1 MCKRIIG
8 TMFIF
13 AVLCFYLHSQDSQD
27 SHEKDDNQKKQKS
40 LQHEVV
46 VTANRVETSLKEIA
60 SSVTIITREQL
71 AKTGKSR
78 ILEALEEALG
88 LSTAQSGPPG
98 SQATIFIR
106 GANAE
111 HTLVMIDGTE
121 VNDPITPTRSF
132 DMSLLLVE
140 NIDRIEILR
149 GPQSTLFGSDAMGG
163 VINIITRQSSGRP
176 KFFLS
181 GYGGSYG
188 TYSGNAEVSGST
200 SVVRYSATAALLDT
214 DGFSAASTNYEGN
227 EEADGHRNL
236 TLSGRIGFDLSA
248 NLSLDFFARRI
259 DTETDLDN
267 SGGDYGDDPNS
278 VQSYDS
284 LFMMGQARGLFL
296 KNRWEQK
303 LQVSVVD
310 YDRTSSNPVDESN
323 PFFSEESEFKSKL
336 WKVDWQNSLYLHEA
350 NTLTFGVEHQ
360 REQGES
366 WYRSEGM
373 FGPYES
379 VFPLE
384 KAHNTG
390 IYLQDQL
397 RIAEQF
403 FLTAG
408 IRYDS
413 HSQTES
419 STTYRIA
426 PVYIIEHTGTK
437 IKATLGTGFKAPSLY
452 QLYAPPT
459 YFGPIGNENL
469 KPEKSTAWDAGIE
482 QYFLNNTLL
491 LGFTYFANYFEDLID
506 YDFTQGYINIR
517 KAITKGAEITLIAR
531 PIPILSFLVTYTR
544 TEAKNT
550 ETDESLLRRPKDKFT
565 ARLDWEFLER
575 ANIHISMIY
584 VGEREDLFWQDWT
597 PTPVTLESYMLL
609 NAAGFYDLFE
619 SLQLFLRL
627 DNILNADYETI
638 KGYGTAGFSVY
649 GGIKANF

>member
-1 MCKRIIG
+1 
-8 TMFIF
+8 MFIF
-13 AVLCFYLHSQDSQD
+13 AVLCFYLHSQDSQ
-27 SHEKDDNQKKQKS
+27 EKDDNQKKQES

-46 VTANRVETSLKEIA
+46 VTANRIKTSLKEVA

-98 SQATIFIR
+98 SQATVFIR

-181 GYGGSYG
+181 GFGGSYG

-200 SVVRYSATAALLDT
+200 SVVRYSAAAALFDT
-214 DGFSAASTNYEGN
+214 DGFSTASTNYEGN

-296 KNRWEQK
+296 RNRWEQK

-323 PFFSEESEFKSKL
+323 PFLSEESEFKSKL
-336 WKVDWQNSLYLHEA
+336 WKVDWQNSLYLHET

-390 IYLQDQL
+390 IYIQDQI

-426 PVYIIEHTGTK
+426 PAYVIEHTGTK
-437 IKATLGTGFKAPSLY
+437 LKATLGTGFKAPSLY

-469 KPEKSTAWDAGIE
+469 KPEKSIAWDAGIE

-491 LGFTYFANYFEDLID
+491 LGFTYFAHDFEDLID

-517 KAITKGAEITLIAR
+517 KATTKGAEITLIAR

-565 ARLDWEFLER
+565 ASLDWEFLER

-597 PTPVTLESYMLL
+597 PTPVTLESYTLL

-638 KGYGTAGFSVY
+638 KGYGTPGFSIF
-649 GGIKANF
+649 GGIRARF

>member
-1 MCKRIIG
+1 
-8 TMFIF
+8 MFMF
-13 AVLCFYLHSQDSQD
+13 AVLCFHLYSQDSQ
-27 SHEKDDNQKKQKS
+27 EKDDNQKKQGS

-46 VTANRVETSLKEIA
+46 VTANRVETSLKEVA
-60 SSVTIITREQL
+60 SSVTIITREEL
-71 AKTGKSR
+71 AKTGRSR
-78 ILEALEEALG
+78 VFDALEDALG
-88 LSTAQSGPPG
+88 LSTTQNGPPG
-98 SQATIFIR
+98 SQATVFIR
-106 GANAE
+106 GANSE

-121 VNDPITPTRSF
+121 INDPITPTRSF

-163 VINIITRQSSGRP
+163 VINIITRQSLGRP

-200 SVVRYSATAALLDT
+200 SVVRYSAAAALLDT

-284 LFMMGQARGLFL
+284 LFMMGQARGRFL
-296 KNRWEQK
+296 RNRWEQK

-336 WKVDWQNSLYLHEA
+336 WKVDWQNSLYLHET

-390 IYLQDQL
+390 IYIQDQL

-426 PVYIIEHTGTK
+426 PAYVIEHTGTK
-437 IKATLGTGFKAPSLY
+437 LKATLGTGFKAPSLY

-491 LGFTYFANYFEDLID
+491 LGFTYFANDFEDLID

-517 KAITKGAEITLIAR
+517 KATTKGAEITLFAR

-565 ARLDWEFLER
+565 ARLDWGFLER

-649 GGIKANF
+649 GGVKANF

>member
-1 MCKRIIG
+1 
-8 TMFIF
+8 MFIF

-227 EEADGHRNL
+227 EETDGHRNL

-609 NAAGFYDLFE
+609 NAAGVYDLFE